1 MRKLKFKNLLL
12 ILVVGYICFTL
23 VNQQIIMHRQK
34 VELKKY
40 SDQLQK
46 VKEENS
52 RLQEETN
59 LAKENP
65 NGYIERLARE
75 KLGLIKEKETP
86 VINSNEGK

>member
-1 MRKLKFKNLLL
+1 MGKFKLKNLLL
-12 ILVVGYICFTL
+12 VLAIGYICFTF

-40 SDQLQK
+40 NEQLQK

-59 LAKENP
+59 LAKDNP

-86 VINSNEGK
+86 VINSNESK